1 MFRQHILYCNPCQV
15 CLTNEFGKFR
25 PRRCNSFQ
33 FCAFCEKL
41 PVAEVKPIYMKGFCE
56 EVVTSHFD
64 KEYFPDGLRNK
75 RMFFRSV

>member
-1 MFRQHILYCNPCQV
+1 M
-15 CLTNEFGKFR
+15 
-25 PRRCNSFQ
+25 
-33 FCAFCEKL
+33 
-41 PVAEVKPIYMKGFCE
+41 AEVKPIYMKGFCE